1 MEYIFKVPF
10 GSQVYGLT
18 NNKSDEDYIYIYPD
32 TVDLISIPKDD
43 SHMTTYMFQSELDQH
58 SIKALEAYF
67 YSEELQNY
75 FNFELNL
82 SFLRKRVSAV
92 VSNAHVKAKKKFID
106 NEVYIGL
113 KSYYHCIRI
122 LTMFN
127 YLAREG
133 TFNPSS
139 FVYELEYIYQDILS
153 REEESPET
161 LFINLENDYKKMLK
175 NLQHTFKMY
184 CPKT

>member
-58 SIKALEAYF
+58 SVKALEAYF

-139 FVYELEYIYQDILS
+139 FVCELEYIYQDILS